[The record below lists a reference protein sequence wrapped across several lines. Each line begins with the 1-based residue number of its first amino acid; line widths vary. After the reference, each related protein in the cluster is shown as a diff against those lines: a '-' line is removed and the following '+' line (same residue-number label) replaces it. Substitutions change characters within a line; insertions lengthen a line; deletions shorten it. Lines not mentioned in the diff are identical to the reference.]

1 MRGTERRGLGDAV
14 GPCPPLQRPP
24 RPQHSWSPGW
34 LQVSKAA
41 VSASV
46 KLENW
51 RTLYLASSGEDVAR
65 RPCARGV
72 RSLGLGLTVMD
83 GCQEALVGR
92 KGSRV
97 RQGDTWPALG
107 FWVLL
112 PLWDS
117 QGWRRDRAACPSV
130 PKVTLIWDI
139 SSLGRDS
146 SGEAKRGDRRCGQ
159 VPPMGL
165 LTGRSPP
172 EAGCCGS
179 QGAPAATAPKCT
191 AGRLGT
197 ECSRVFQH
205 CVGLIILPWPVP
217 GGQCYGLCRG
227 AVGQVLGHSHLPR
240 PRLEALLNADTLPCL
255 AGFWQVGRSRGTG
268 LPAAPAPHPALS

>member
-1 MRGTERRGLGDAV
+1 MSPPPAPPPPPAQLEPWLAAGVESCSFCFCETGELEDTLFSQLRGGCRPEAMRQRG
-14 GPCPPLQRPP
+14 
-24 RPQHSWSPGW
+24 
-34 LQVSKAA
+34 QV
-41 VSASV
+41 
-46 KLENW
+46 
-51 RTLYLASSGEDVAR
+51 
-65 RPCARGV
+65 P
-72 RSLGLGLTVMD
+72 
-83 GCQEALVGR
+83 
-92 KGSRV
+92 GSRAD
-97 RQGDTWPALG
+97 GDGRLPGGSGWESPALG

-165 LTGRSPP
+165 LAGRSPP
-172 EAGCCGS
+172 EAGCCGP